1 MKNRI
6 TIAGFAATVL
16 GLMLV
21 FGQAFGGGGAATV
34 FAGNGTFTPAP
45 DPTVVSP
52 TSIPATCVPGQTC
65 PNTATPNPSATPGRP
80 KTHTPTATATPPATE
95 PARTVEATSTSKPA
109 TPGPSSGNEGA
120 NVKPP
125 ATGFGDGTESRDQS
139 LWILVAGAM
148 LMLLGSGAALVGIRQ
163 RR

>member
-6 TIAGFAATVL
+6 TMAGFAAAVL

-21 FGQAFGGGGAATV
+21 FGQSFGQGPGSAQAGGGTADPTA
-34 FAGNGTFTPAP
+34 
-45 DPTVVSP
+45 DPTVNTA

-65 PNTATPNPSATPGRP
+65 PNTATPNPSETPGRA
-80 KTHTPTATATPPATE
+80 KTHTPTSTPTDVPSTSVPATE
-95 PARTVEATSTSKPA
+95 PAATSTVR
-109 TPGPSSGNEGA
+109 PSSGNEGA

-125 ATGFGDGTESRDQS
+125 ATGSGDGTGSRDQS

-148 LMLLGSGAALVGIRQ
+148 LVIVGGGAALVGIRQ